1 MKFLTLSVLVLPLL
15 LSGCAGTVHLSPAEG
30 ANSSACADVMVRL
43 PDEVDGLARRST
55 DAQSTA
61 AWGEPAAVILR
72 CGLPEAT
79 ASSLRC
85 ITQGDVDWLVDETEA
100 PSYRFIT
107 FGRNPATEVIIDSK
121 QAVGVNVI
129 DAISAVVVTQ
139 KATAHC
145 G

>member
-1 MKFLTLSVLVLPLL
+1 
-15 LSGCAGTVHLSPAEG
+15 
-30 ANSSACADVMVRL
+30 MVRL

>member
-1 MKFLTLSVLVLPLL
+1 MKFLKLSVLVLPLL
-15 LSGCAGTVHLSPAEG
+15 LSGCAGTVHLSPAED
-30 ANSSACADVMVRL
+30 ANSLACADVMVRL

-107 FGRNPATEVIIDSK
+107 FGRNPATEVIVDSK
-121 QAVGVNVI
+121 KAVGVNVI
-129 DAISAVVVTQ
+129 DAISSVVVVQ

>member
-1 MKFLTLSVLVLPLL
+1 MKFLKLSVLVLPLL
-15 LSGCAGTVHLSPAEG
+15 LAGCAPTVHLSPAEE
-30 ANSSACADVMVRL
+30 ANSLACADVMVRL
-43 PDEVDGLARRST
+43 PDEVDGLTRRST
-55 DAQSTA
+55 DSQSTA

-72 CGLPEAT
+72 CGLPTAT

-85 ITQGDVDWLVDETEA
+85 ITQGDVDWLVDESEA

-107 FGRNPATEVIIDSK
+107 FGRNPATEVIVDSK
-121 QAVGVNVI
+121 NAVGVNVI
-129 DAISAVVVTQ
+129 DAISAVVVNQ